1 VRLSAWSIPKP
12 CFMENVGLCP
22 LLIIGRPHRDDRY
35 ENTIVRL
42 EAARTLISCR
52 IKDEVSTSAW
62 RKAEMWT
69 HRACRRRKVQTRV
82 ICSRIENVYRLRDNA
97 YLYWQ
102 GTYVIA
108 STDAR
113 YRTNELSLGCGNR
126 SLSVNIVS
134 DCNRLVQEWGR
145 GDSVALS
152 R

>member
-1 VRLSAWSIPKP
+1 VRAAA
-12 CFMENVGLCP
+12 
-22 LLIIGRPHRDDRY
+22 GRCRLVSY
-35 ENTIVRL
+35 VRVL
-42 EAARTLISCR
+42 
-52 IKDEVSTSAW
+52 K
-62 RKAEMWT
+62 
-69 HRACRRRKVQTRV
+69 
-82 ICSRIENVYRLRDNA
+82 NVYRLRDNA